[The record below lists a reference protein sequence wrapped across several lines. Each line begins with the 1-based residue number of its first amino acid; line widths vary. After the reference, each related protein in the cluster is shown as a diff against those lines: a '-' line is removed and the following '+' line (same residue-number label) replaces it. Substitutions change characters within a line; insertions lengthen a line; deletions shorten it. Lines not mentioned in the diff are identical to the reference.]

1 MDMKGVG
8 QRNCRNDAHQGIG
21 RNFVWAAPE
30 FGDGRGIDGPGL
42 GRDSGGDLLVDEDFQ
57 KSDLIF
63 YCLPSVTD
71 TEPETMFQAPHQH
84 RRNQQNALSRRQ
96 FYFGHSVSDLTIDRR
111 HF

>member
-42 GRDSGGDLLVDEDFQ
+42 GRDSGGDQTSRLL
-57 KSDLIF
+57 SSAASPTAAA
-63 YCLPSVTD
+63 C
-71 TEPETMFQAPHQH
+71 
-84 RRNQQNALSRRQ
+84 
-96 FYFGHSVSDLTIDRR
+96 
-111 HF
+111 

>member
-42 GRDSGGDLLVDEDFQ
+42 GRGSSRRLRRSGGPPVRYR
-57 KSDLIF
+57 IP
-63 YCLPSVTD
+63 YCG
-71 TEPETMFQAPHQH
+71 
-84 RRNQQNALSRRQ
+84 N
-96 FYFGHSVSDLTIDRR
+96 
-111 HF
+111 